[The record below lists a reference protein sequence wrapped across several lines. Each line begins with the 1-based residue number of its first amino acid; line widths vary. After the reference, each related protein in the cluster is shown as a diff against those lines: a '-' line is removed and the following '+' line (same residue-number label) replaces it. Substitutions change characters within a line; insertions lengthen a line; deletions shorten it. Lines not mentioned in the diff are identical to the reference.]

1 MQLTMT
7 ERFLDEVFNDFM
19 ALRQEWTDQGAD
31 NKYTS
36 SRRAGARPR
45 AGEAPGDGGRCRYW
59 RAGHSLAAGQLPGPG
74 RPANGVRDG

>member
-36 SRRAGARPR
+36 SRRAGAGPGLARLLVTE
-45 AGEAPGDGGRCRYW
+45 AAADIGEQDTASRQDSCRAPG
-59 RAGHSLAAGQLPGPG
+59 G
-74 RPANGVRDG
+74 RPMG